1 MQSAFAYPRLVLIQ
15 VLLIALALGLAS
27 PAFAERGKAAVGD
40 IEIAYR
46 IRGDGEPLLMIMGY
60 GGTMDDW
67 DPTLL
72 GALERHYRVI
82 TFDNRGIGGTSAGTK
97 PFTIDQFAEDTAGLL
112 AALDI
117 GQANILGW
125 SMGSHIAQ
133 ELALKNPQRVGKMVL
148 YATQCGGKEAVQ
160 NPGTLSAFT
169 DYSGGPIARGRR
181 LLNLILPPDWVKQH
195 KLYLASIFIHPFERA
210 SREAVERQYQAN
222 KAWKG
227 TCDRL
232 GAIKTPTF
240 VVAGTD
246 DQATPPANALIVA
259 ERIQDAWLAYFRGG
273 GHGLMY
279 QYPEAFAASI
289 GSFLEAP

>member
-1 MQSAFAYPRLVLIQ
+1 MQSAFAFARLALMR
-15 VLLIALALGLAS
+15 VLLVALALGIAS
-27 PAFAERGKAAVGD
+27 PSLAEMGKAAVGD
-40 IEIAYR
+40 IQIACR
-46 IRGDGEPLLMIMGY
+46 IQGDGAPLVMIMGY

-72 GALERHYRVI
+72 RALERHYQVI
-82 TFDNRGIGGTSAGTK
+82 IFDNRGIGGTTAGTK
-97 PFTIDQFAEDTAGLL
+97 PFSITQFAQDTAGLL
-112 AALDI
+112 TALNI
-117 GQANILGW
+117 PQANILGW

-133 ELALKNPQRVGKMVL
+133 ELALNAPQRIDKMVL

-160 NPGTLSAFT
+160 NPGTLAAFT
-169 DYSGGPIARGRR
+169 DYSGGPIARGQR
-181 LLNLILPPDWVKQH
+181 LLNLILPPEWVKQH

-210 SREAVERQYQAN
+210 SKESVERQYQAN

-259 ERIQDAWLAYFRGG
+259 ERIADAWLAYFRGG
-273 GHGLMY
+273 GHGMMY
-279 QYPEAFAASI
+279 QYPEAFAAAI
-289 GSFLEAP
+289 RSFLEAP